1 MKNLD
6 DLNETLFELM
16 SDIKEGKVDVKKA
29 QAITNAAN
37 TIIQSVRTQV
47 QGMAKLN
54 GAGIRPKG
62 LIGEAERTEKA
73 LPKSADTY
81 DKKNAYGHVY
91 FVLLEAIGQPKWNIE
106 VEDALIEQAFA
117 YYSEK

>member
-62 LIGEAERTEKA
+62 LIGEAERTEKG

-81 DKKNAYGHVY
+81 DKKNAYAQSLGYKNVT
-91 FVLLEAIGQPKWNIE
+91 EAISKMGLKEFNNSFE
-106 VEDALIEQAFA
+106 ENT
-117 YYSEK
+117 